1 MSSILFSE
9 KLYPT
14 AHGNREIDAYAGN
27 GIDLRLKDLTVEVE
41 LLRF

>member
-1 MSSILFSE
+1 MRNF
-9 KLYPT
+9 T
-14 AHGNREIDAYAGN
+14 HGNREIHAYAGN